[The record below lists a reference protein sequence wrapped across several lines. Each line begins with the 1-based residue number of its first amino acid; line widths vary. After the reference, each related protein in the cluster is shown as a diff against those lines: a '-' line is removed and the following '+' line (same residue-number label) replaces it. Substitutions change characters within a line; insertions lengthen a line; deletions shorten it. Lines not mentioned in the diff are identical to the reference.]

1 MRAAT
6 EKNEYANCFKWAG
19 RLARLTYRLPV
30 IAKNDAK
37 PFFEVLRFRGKV
49 NDTPRSGLI
58 SHVKSRMDIQLILWV
73 LATLSDE
80 VWLHYFY
87 VDSWTYRLSVSLVI
101 LAEAL
106 AFRPAHLLQ

>member
-1 MRAAT
+1 
-6 EKNEYANCFKWAG
+6 
-19 RLARLTYRLPV
+19 
-30 IAKNDAK
+30 
-37 PFFEVLRFRGKV
+37 
-49 NDTPRSGLI
+49 
-58 SHVKSRMDIQLILWV
+58 MDIQLILWV

-106 AFRPAHLLQ
+106 AFRPAHLLQYFEAFIFGCNKPAKGYEYKLCAKRVLSSYTVINSVNKIYELIFNVEKERYNEVK